1 MVTPNTV
8 LLEIGTTTIAYLIVV
23 YYVMFHYRF
32 DWTSVV
38 GIMTVAS
45 IVTAYVN
52 RALLL
57 YAPLG
62 KTEEGEMISL
72 AIGIMLLYGISS
84 IIVLGMLVYRFGMV
98 GIGLWIIF
106 NIVLLIIKK
115 MVARRA

>member
-8 LLEIGTTTIAYLIVV
+8 LLEIGTTTIAYVIAV
-23 YYVMFHYRF
+23 YYAIFHYRF
-32 DWTSVV
+32 DWASII

-62 KTEEGEMISL
+62 KTDEGGMISL
-72 AIGIMLLYGISS
+72 AIGIILLYGFSS
-84 IIVLGMLVYRFGMV
+84 IVVLGMLVYRFGIV
-98 GIGLWIIF
+98 GIGLWVIF

-115 MVARRA
+115 MVA